1 MNKFTTPQ
9 QIADFIT
16 EHTGLMDTEY
26 KVHHMGTILPDG
38 MYITLAHPL
47 SIHHGIHAVCK
58 TMQDRGYDVEYS
70 DEYGPTAIICN

>member
-1 MNKFTTPQ
+1 MQ
-9 QIADFIT
+9 S
-16 EHTGLMDTEY
+16 HTGLMPSEY

-47 SIHHGIHAVCK
+47 SIHYGIHAVCK
-58 TMQDRGYDVEYS
+58 TMQDRGYDVAYS